1 MNDLANVPTRQ
12 RTGATP
18 LGWLRAEVDRLFEDF
33 GRPARDLIGF
43 GSALPALDMVRTDK
57 DYVVTAEMPGMKAE
71 DVRITVDDQAL
82 IVAGE
87 KRQAEERQEDG
98 HLLSE
103 RRYGAF
109 ERRLPLPADV
119 DPARIE
125 AAFHDGVL
133 TLTMGRTQDGPER
146 SRRIE
151 IRQD

>member
-87 KRQAEERQEDG
+87 KRKPRSA
-98 HLLSE
+98 
-103 RRYGAF
+103 RRTATCSASAGTAPLNVVF
-109 ERRLPLPADV
+109 LCRPMWTLRGSRL
-119 DPARIE
+119 RS
-125 AAFHDGVL
+125 
-133 TLTMGRTQDGPER
+133 TMAY
-146 SRRIE
+146 SR
-151 IRQD
+151 